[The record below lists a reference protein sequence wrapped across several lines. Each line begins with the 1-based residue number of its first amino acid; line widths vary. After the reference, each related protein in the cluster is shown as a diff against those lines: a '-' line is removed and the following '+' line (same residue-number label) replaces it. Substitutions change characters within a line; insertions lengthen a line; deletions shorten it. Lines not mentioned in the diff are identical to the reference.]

1 MNDISI
7 SNVRDI
13 FLIIID
19 KMLEDKVL
27 KSTIEQDDW
36 LPNNYLELPQFTK
49 YLNAFQ
55 SLSNLYLAI
64 DSNK

>member
-1 MNDISI
+1 
-7 SNVRDI
+7 
-13 FLIIID
+13 
-19 KMLEDKVL
+19 MLEDKDL